1 VVPEQ
6 SEHRKEY
13 WLSEA
18 ILLAIV
24 TAVAYLG
31 AFCYE
36 FGYANF
42 FGIPTHFIEISI
54 LKIIISLCLVAYFA
68 LLVLGTSSFLWMFLP
83 KKYDKISSVALPVV
97 LFFVLLLIMNIDI
110 WIKVIFGATGFL
122 MGGYMT
128 ATHQEKKGKRLFDRI
143 LEKTLGEKL
152 ASFVRKGT
160 LFLILFITIAFSVGK
175 GTASWGKKFMVLEDL
190 PQTVVLRKYG
200 EILICAPFDS
210 ETREIKGQFIIRRMP
225 EMSKLRFSVQSVGP
239 LKKAGSIIRNYMWK
253 DLVVYIIL
261 PSFTMFVFIMI
272 FTLYYV
278 RLSKEDPTL
287 TIQEKMKQSFG
298 ASWLWFMVTVIFLV
312 RLHFKIQQAKEK
324 APTTVIQKVPK
335 DIIP

>member
-1 VVPEQ
+1 MVPEQ

-36 FGYANF
+36 FDYANF

-83 KKYDKISSVALPVV
+83 KKYDKISSVGLPVV

-110 WIKVIFGATGFL
+110 WIKVILGATGFL

-152 ASFVRKGT
+152 ASYVKKGT
-160 LFLILFITIAFSVGK
+160 LYLIVFITISFSVGK
-175 GTASWGKKFMVLEDL
+175 ATAAWQKKFMVSEDL
-190 PQTVVLRKYG
+190 TQTVVLRKYG

-210 ETREIKGQFIIRRMP
+210 ETREIKGQFIIRRMT
-225 EMSKLRFSVQSVGP
+225 EISDLRFTVQSVGP
-239 LKKAGSIIRNYMWK
+239 LKKAGSIIRSYMWK
-253 DLVVYIIL
+253 DLVWSIL
-261 PSFTMFVFIMI
+261 FPTTTMLFFIMI
-272 FTLYYV
+272 FTIYYV

-287 TIQEKMKQSFG
+287 TIQEKVKQSFG
-298 ASWLWFMVTVIFLV
+298 ASWLWFMLTVLYLV
-312 RLHFKIQQAKEK
+312 RLEHKIQQAKEK